1 MRSIKTTTGVDI
13 QLDGD
18 LLAILEALFHEV
30 TAKVL
35 DGGSFEEMNREIN
48 HLVSQ
53 LSDEELR
60 AYLVESIFLN
70 QVKYENDRLESYMKR
85 LSKTEPKA

>member
-35 DGGSFEEMNREIN
+35 FGGSFEEMNREIN

-53 LSDEELR
+53 LSD
-60 AYLVESIFLN
+60 
-70 QVKYENDRLESYMKR
+70 
-85 LSKTEPKA
+85 

>member
-13 QLDGD
+13 PLDGD

-35 DGGSFEEMNREIN
+35 AGGSFEEMNREIN

-60 AYLVESIFLN
+60 AYLVESLFLN
-70 QVKYENDRLESYMKR
+70 QVKYENDRLDSYMKR